1 MSVIDAL
8 LAVAR
13 SDWSAGARAA
23 RTAASAEPDELLP
36 LALAAFLDGG
46 SEGNIYAEPEGFERF
61 IQGGANP
68 ALYAATIDAL
78 RAVVAWQRPTS
89 LLDIGCGDGRVTA
102 AVASGAIDLVTLVEP
117 SAALLA
123 EAVATFQGARW
134 AVSPHQLKAEAFVA
148 DPAGSASWSLV
159 QSTFAF
165 HTLNASQ
172 RYEVLRALAT
182 RSGSIVLVEFD
193 IPDFDDGGI
202 EHARY
207 AAERYERGL
216 AEYRGDDTVAQRF
229 LMPVLVGQF
238 DPNQKR
244 LTHEQSSARW
254 CDDLRACGFTA
265 VTSTPIFAYWWGTA
279 VLIQGTGAP

>member
-13 SDWSAGARAA
+13 SDWSAGAQAA
-23 RTAASAEPDELLP
+23 RTAAAAEPDSLLP

-78 RAVVAWQRPTS
+78 REVVAKQRPTT

-102 AVASGAIDLVTLVEP
+102 AVASEGIDLVTLVEP
-117 SAALLA
+117 SEALLG
-123 EAVATFQGARW
+123 EAVAAFQGSTCT
-134 AVSPHQLKAEAFVA
+134 VSPHQMTAEAFVA
-148 DPAGSASWSLV
+148 DFARSDTWSLV

-172 RYEVLRALAT
+172 RHEVLRALAT
-182 RSGSIVLVEFD
+182 RSRSIALVEFD
-193 IPDFDDGGI
+193 VPDFDDGGT

-207 AAERYERGL
+207 TAERYERGL
-216 AEYRGDDTVAQRF
+216 AEYPGDDTVAQRF

-238 DPNQKR
+238 DPDQTR
-244 LTHEQSSARW
+244 LTHEQSALRW

-265 VTSTPIFAYWWGTA
+265 VTSAPIFPYWWGTA
-279 VLIQGTGAP
+279 VLIQGTGAR